1 MHPKTLLRKLVVR
14 VKPYFSFLP
23 KGVRFRIGSAL
34 RCLTGNRFKRPPEPY
49 FPGRFAMGVNLF
61 GLFRAEMGLAQGA
74 KLYADALECGDIP
87 HVLLNL
93 DFLEW
98 LAQNDH
104 SYDSRLVREPVYAV
118 NVVHI
123 NPDQWREALYPFGLQ
138 AFDGH
143 YNIGVW
149 LWELETIP
157 RQWLPIL
164 AYVDELWAPSEFVA
178 NALRKETDKP
188 ITVIPYGINVPC
200 DETATRASFGLPE
213 DRFCVLVMY
222 DSNSYAS
229 RKNPAAAIKA
239 YAKAFGKQNSTAH
252 LVIKVNNPKQEDIQF
267 FESEIGDQAGYT
279 LITEKMEKPRLNA
292 LIRLCDVFVSLH
304 RSEGFGLV
312 MAEAM
317 ALGTPVVATNWSA
330 NAEFMTQETSCM
342 VDYELVPV
350 RKQYQYGE
358 ASHRWAEADVD
369 QAAGY
374 LKRLFEDKAYYQQ
387 RAEAGRRWITTY
399 FSPEESARKMRVRL
413 EEIGSIGHGGDLH
426 ASCKR
431 DADER

>member
-1 MHPKTLLRKLVVR
+1 MQPKMLLRRLVVR
-14 VKPYFSFLP
+14 IKPYFSFLP
-23 KGVRFRIGSAL
+23 KGVRFRIGGVL
-34 RCLTGNRFKRPPEPY
+34 RCLTGNRIKRPPEPY
-49 FPGRFAMGVNLF
+49 LPGLFSMGVNLF

-74 KLYADALECGDIP
+74 KFYAHALECGDIP

-104 SYDSRLVREPVYAV
+104 GYDGRLVQKPVYAV

-138 AFDGH
+138 AFDRH

-164 AYVDELWAPSEFVA
+164 AYVDELWVPSEFVA
-178 NALRKETDKP
+178 KSLRRETDKP

-200 DETATRASFGLPE
+200 DEMVTRASLGLPE
-213 DRFCVLVMY
+213 NQFCVLVMY

-239 YAKAFGKQNSTAH
+239 YARAFSETNAAAH
-252 LVIKVNNPKQEDIQF
+252 LVIKVNNPKKEDMEF
-267 FESEIGDQAGYT
+267 FERELGHQAGYT
-279 LITEKMEKPRLNA
+279 LITERMEKPRLNA

-330 NAEFMTQETSCM
+330 NTEFMTQETSCM
-342 VDYELVPV
+342 VDYQLVPV
-350 RKQYQYGE
+350 RKQYQCGE
-358 ASHRWAEADVD
+358 ASHRWAEADIE

-374 LKRLFEDKAYYQQ
+374 LKRLFEDKVYYQEK
-387 RAEAGRRWITTY
+387 AEAGRQWITTH
-399 FSPEESARKMRVRL
+399 FSPEESARKMRKRL
-413 EEIGSIGHGGDLH
+413 QEISAKEGGVVWRPG
-426 ASCKR
+426 CR
-431 DADER
+431 EDAD

>member
-1 MHPKTLLRKLVVR
+1 MSRLHPKILLKKFIIRI
-14 VKPYFSFLP
+14 KPYFSFLP
-23 KGVRFRIGSAL
+23 KGVRLRIGSAL
-34 RCLTGNRFKRPPEPY
+34 GCLTGNRIKRPPEPY
-49 FPGRFAMGVNLF
+49 SPGLFPIGVNLF

-74 KLYADALECGDIP
+74 KLYAHALECGKIP

-104 SYDSRLVREPVYAV
+104 SYDRQLVQVPVYAV

-123 NPDQWREALYPFGLQ
+123 NPDQWREAIYPFGLQ
-138 AFDGH
+138 AFDRH

-157 RQWLPIL
+157 QKWLPIL
-164 AYVDELWAPSEFVA
+164 AYVDELWVPSEFIA
-178 NALRKETDKP
+178 RALHKVTDKP
-188 ITVIPYGINVPC
+188 VTVIPYGISVPF
-200 DETATRASFGLPE
+200 DEAATRASLGLPE

-239 YAKAFGKQNSTAH
+239 YAKAFGKQNPATH
-252 LVIKVNNPKQEDIQF
+252 LVIKVNNPKQADIQF
-267 FESEIGDQAGYT
+267 FEREIEDRADYT
-279 LITEKMEKPRLNA
+279 LITEQMEKPRLNA
-292 LIRLCDVFVSLH
+292 LIRLCDVFISLH

-317 ALGTPVVATNWSA
+317 ALGTPVIATDWSA
-330 NAEFMTQETSCM
+330 NTEFMTSETSCM
-342 VDYELVPV
+342 VNYQLVPV

-358 ASHRWAEADVD
+358 ASQRWAEADID
-369 QAAGY
+369 QAAEY
-374 LKRLFEDKAYYQQ
+374 LKRLLGDKTYY
-387 RAEAGRRWITTY
+387 RKKAEAGRAWITSR
-399 FSPEESARKMRVRL
+399 FSPEESARKMRSRL
-413 EEIGSIGHGGDLH
+413 EEICNIKSEADLH
-426 ASCKR
+426 T
-431 DADER
+431 